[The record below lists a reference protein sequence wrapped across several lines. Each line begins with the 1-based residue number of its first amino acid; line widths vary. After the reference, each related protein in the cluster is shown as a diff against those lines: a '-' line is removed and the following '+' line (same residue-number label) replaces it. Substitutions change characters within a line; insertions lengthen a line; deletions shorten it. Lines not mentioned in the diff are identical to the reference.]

1 MNIIV
6 IIISERS
13 SECRKDLE
21 NLRTKMKSQYSV
33 LALSQRS
40 HLDRNTPY
48 SHGWR
53 LGGTMV
59 AHLHEHSE
67 SVIKLTPLKPHGPL
81 FASGSIDGTV
91 RLWDANKLSG
101 NNGINKSRQV
111 YTANTPIYSL
121 AACDNG
127 QSLAVGGKDGSLLI
141 MRIDRNSSKM
151 TLQQALHLDQKYVCH
166 EKYLHA

>member
-1 MNIIV
+1 ML
-6 IIISERS
+6 RS
-13 SECRKDLE
+13 
-21 NLRTKMKSQYSV
+21 KMKSRYSV

-40 HLDRNTPY
+40 HLDKQNTPY
-48 SHGWR
+48 PHGWR

-67 SVIKLTPLKPHGPL
+67 SVIKLTSLKPYGSL

-101 NNGINKSRQV
+101 NHGINKSRQV
-111 YTANTPIYSL
+111 YVANTPIYSL

-151 TLQQALHLDQKYVCH
+151 TLQQALHLDQK
-166 EKYLHA
+166 